1 MRRKVAIIGGGEEAR
16 LTVLRLAELD
26 LLEVTVCHS
35 DRERAES
42 IADDVNGAAALTGY
56 EPRVEASDRLE
67 SIAGAHLVAIA
78 TPAEGVRDAAVAV
91 ARHAPGAIVVVLSSP
106 VGPLC
111 HMVLDITRF
120 TRQRVIGVGA
130 LVAWSRARGALSI
143 GRGVSVHD
151 VEVPGPAGEPDE
163 VEPLASVAA
172 AAAAGEIVDAIL
184 RDTRRALPCTVLC
197 RGEFAVDGRFA
208 AVPALIGAAGVE
220 RIVEPERP

>member
-1 MRRKVAIIGGGEEAR
+1 MRPKAAVIGGGEDAW
-16 LTVLRLAELD
+16 LTVLRLAGLD
-26 LLEVTVCHS
+26 LLNVTVCHS
-35 DRERAES
+35 DVKRAEI
-42 IADDVNGAAALTGY
+42 IADDVNAAAALDGY
-56 EPRVEASDRLE
+56 EPRVEASDRLG
-67 SIAGAHLVAIA
+67 SIAGAQLIVIA
-78 TPAEGVRDAAVAV
+78 TAADEVHDAAAAV

-111 HMVLDITRF
+111 HIVLDTTRF

-163 VEPLASVAA
+163 VAPLPPVVAA
-172 AAAAGEIVDAIL
+172 AAAGQIVDAIV
-184 RDTRRALPCTVLC
+184 RDARRVLPCTVLC

-220 RIVEPERP
+220 RIVEAERP